1 MYLNIRCRTTIRNLL
16 KCSNSTTSSTSSY
29 GFLLL
34 YSSLSTTSTCQPP
47 TPILLSAVFLLIALA
62 IADVGYVAHGL
73 AEHPTKFLGQD
84 FCNSTMAF
92 SVEVTADDGSSTV
105 VKDFGLCTFLEECT
119 ASEEYSLWSALQPT
133 GGASAVVYSVTGSA
147 FEAAKVTSILWLVS
161 VLAKLQDAEF
171 DVKTLLDDKVETVV
185 ALAATYFAFA

>member
-1 MYLNIRCRTTIRNLL
+1 MNCI
-16 KCSNSTTSSTSSY
+16 
-29 GFLLL
+29 
-34 YSSLSTTSTCQPP
+34 
-47 TPILLSAVFLLIALA
+47 
-62 IADVGYVAHGL
+62 D
-73 AEHPTKFLGQD
+73 
-84 FCNSTMAF
+84 
-92 SVEVTADDGSSTV
+92 
-105 VKDFGLCTFLEECT
+105 LCTQAVLKTPVVQT
-119 ASEEYSLWSALQPT
+119 AMRLRGGAADLGPLTPDNFNGVMAVAAAITAASAITEKYAGLGENALTKKFKGDVWNTNLIISLVT